1 MAGLPHMLAYKV
13 ADDVSEMMM
22 THGGNSL
29 EDWIPYLKTHGKR
42 TDFAAEMLRQIIKML
57 KDLHSIGYSHGKL
70 GLENICARIDI
81 DGRLV
86 FSLID
91 FGLCH

>member
-13 ADDVSEMMM
+13 ADYVSEMMM

-42 TDFAAEMLRQIIKML
+42 TDFAAEMLR
-57 KDLHSIGYSHGKL
+57 
-70 GLENICARIDI
+70 
-81 DGRLV
+81 
-86 FSLID
+86 
-91 FGLCH
+91 